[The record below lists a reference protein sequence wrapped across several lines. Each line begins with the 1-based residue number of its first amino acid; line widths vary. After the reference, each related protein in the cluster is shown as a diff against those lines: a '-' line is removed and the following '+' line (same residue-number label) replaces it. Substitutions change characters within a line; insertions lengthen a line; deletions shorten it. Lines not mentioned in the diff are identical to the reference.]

1 MQYGGSGNA
10 NALKRAEEL
19 IAVGQSLAALQA
31 LHEVVMSKRSR
42 NTPLVSMEPI
52 MLKYVE
58 LCVDLRKGKMVKE
71 GLHQYKN
78 IAQNTSVNTI
88 ELVINRFLELAE
100 AKVTE
105 AQAKAD
111 KITLDAID
119 DLEASE
125 TPESIMLSTVSGEQ
139 SKDRTDRSV
148 VTPWLKFLWEAYRTV
163 LDTLRNNVRLE
174 VLYQSVSNQAF
185 QFCLTYGRKTEFR
198 RLCDIL
204 RNHLQNIAKY
214 AHQAH
219 SINLNDPDTL
229 QRHLDARFNQLN
241 AAVELELWQEAF
253 KSVEDI
259 HTLLSMSKRPPKP
272 VMMANYYDKLTKIF
286 MVSENY
292 LFHAAS
298 WNRYSNIVRAINK
311 NLTDDEQI
319 AMANTVLLSALAIP
333 VITTSRTRPGY
344 VEADEQRIQK
354 LNRLSSLLGLPQ
366 HPSRSALLKEAL
378 NKNILRRVRPEIR
391 DLYNILEV
399 QFHPLSIC
407 KKINPIMS
415 QLAEDPEL
423 AKYVRPLHQV
433 ILTRLLQ
440 QLSQVYTT
448 IKLDFVLEL
457 ASFPEPYK
465 YDASTIEKFI
475 MNGCKKGELS
485 IRIDHATQSMTF
497 ETDLF
502 APPKDTIA
510 EGPKLQSS
518 PADLMRTQLS
528 RLGKCLHTTVQM
540 IDPSVQQ
547 AAVRAK
553 EEAFARALAGAEEEH
568 KNTLARKQ
576 IIEQRKEH
584 IETELARAERE
595 AAQERALIAQQKAAA
610 EQKRRE
616 EEQKRREADRLRK
629 IQEEIQRDQA
639 QKIAD
644 EIAAKTGMQLK
655 PEEIENADVETLLNL
670 KVSRLQSEQKELN
683 ERLKN
688 IAKRLDH
695 TERAYRKEEIPLLEK
710 DYETQQKNDLAYYEA
725 ARKAQLKSAAAKHQ
739 EDIKIKSR
747 VGRIF
752 DDYNAFKKNIESQRQ
767 EVYRAK
773 QQAIE
778 EKIAQ
783 EKQKR
788 IEQYRAQREEMIR
801 QREEEEARQKA
812 EEERKHRELEGT
824 CNYRLADLE
833 PAIILTFDFAEQE
846 AREAEK
852 AAEAEKRK
860 AEEEERQK
868 KLDEMARLQR
878 EKEAAIEA
886 KLKEKSSPRAAPTD
900 RWVPPNRR
908 DPARDPARE
917 PARDFAREPARDFAR
932 DPARDPAREQEAPS
946 NDRFGRGE
954 GGWRRAGPPS
964 DDRFARRGG
973 PSDRPS
979 DRPSDKPSDSPPSSA
994 SGPPRFVAR
1003 PGASTGG
1010 GWREREAAK
1019 RAAAGQSQPE
1029 GEKKDQDGFV
1039 PVRRG
1044 GR

>member
-100 AKVTE
+100 EKVTE

-311 NLTDDEQI
+311 NLTDEEQI

-407 KKINPIMS
+407 KKINPIMT

-502 APPKDTIA
+502 APPKDTIT

-540 IDPSVQQ
+540 IDPSVQA

-616 EEQKRREADRLRK
+616 EEQKRREAERLRK

-639 QKIAD
+639 KKIAD

-683 ERLKN
+683 ERLRN

-710 DYETQQKNDLAYYEA
+710 DYEKQQKNDLAYYEA
-725 ARKAQLKSAAAKHQ
+725 ARKAQLKAAAAKHE
-739 EDIKIKSR
+739 EDMKIKSR

-812 EEERKHRELEGT
+812 QEEQERRERE
-824 CNYRLADLE
+824 
-833 PAIILTFDFAEQE
+833 EQE

-860 AEEEERQK
+860 AEEEERQS
-868 KLDEMARLQR
+868 KLDEIARLQR

-886 KLKEKSSPRAAPTD
+886 KLSAKSTTRAAPPPTD
-900 RWVPPNRR
+900 RWVPPSR
-908 DPARDPARE
+908 RDPARE
-917 PARDFAREPARDFAR
+917 PES
-932 DPARDPAREQEAPS
+932 PS
-946 NDRFGRGE
+946 NDRFGRSE
-954 GGWRRAGPPS
+954 GTWRRAGPPS

-973 PSDRPS
+973 PSERPTERPS
-979 DRPSDKPSDSPPSSA
+979 ERPSERPTETPSSSA

-1003 PGASTGG
+1003 GGAATGG

-1019 RAAAGQSQPE
+1019 RAAAQNQPE

-1039 PVRRG
+1039 SVRRG
-1044 GR
+1044 GKW